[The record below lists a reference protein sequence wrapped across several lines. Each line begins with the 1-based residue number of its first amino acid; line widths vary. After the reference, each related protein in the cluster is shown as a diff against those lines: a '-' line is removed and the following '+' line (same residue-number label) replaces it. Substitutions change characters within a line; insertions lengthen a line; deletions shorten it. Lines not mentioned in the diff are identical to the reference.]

1 MAIKIGANLAYNG
14 KLPNFERDRFA
25 TKAAM
30 KAFPE
35 TSIDDGH
42 LSYCAEDGNTYQF
55 KSSNSVDTVTGKW
68 RVFKADVDVPIMKG
82 ATATADGVVGLVPA
96 PKISDRFA
104 WLQASGVWKRL
115 DINDVPTLTNRVLIS
130 GNQSDSIGPNPGIF
144 KIATITIPKISNITG
159 TLEFDIQSRHDNF
172 NIMVNINYN
181 TNFILNV
188 IVEDNSLISNK
199 TPLYYYVDKTND
211 IDNVI
216 LYYKTIKFD
225 TVNVKVRSKT
235 GVLNLSYTIDNI
247 KVDTLPEGAIQVHNV
262 NYGDKNLFYATPKDA
277 AGDPKFRAINITDLP
292 DLSSKYATK
301 EKAFTK
307 DTASTEP
314 GQVVAGPPTT
324 QGNLYLRKLIA
335 DDIPDL
341 NSKYQRLNSNGYQPN
356 PLMINAKVG
365 ADSNSNYKYLT
376 ALIYGL
382 PDNIPYKSSP
392 DWYFATDGSLQ
403 DITAS
408 YYNKT
413 YLDDKFK
420 VISASLNDLVSK
432 TYDDT
437 EVRQLISNNTSAIGT
452 KADKSELAK
461 YQPKYEADY
470 IATSDLSILPIT
482 TGVIDLNGNQID
494 LPNIDLVDGYLTIMN
509 GTVVFNATTTNLRV
523 KELELS
529 NVTISYSDD
538 VNIVLG
544 IQKLKCL
551 NVVDYSGLRI
561 NFTEGSAIE
570 QATLIN
576 SSIRAASLSVT
587 KTLNM
592 YNSTCNINGN
602 VKLTAYNSFVGDDG
616 LSLANGSAWYNTQLD
631 ISPYYTSGWVDEA
644 GKMHCGMHFDDT
656 ITGDSDYAPQTK
668 AVYNALQLKADK
680 TQLASLATQTDFVDL
695 RNKVNAMP
703 KTVFITQ
710 AAYNALT
717 TKDANT
723 IYYING

>member
-1 MAIKIGANLAYNG
+1 MAIKIGSNFAFQG
-14 KLPNFERDRFA
+14 QQPNFERDRFT

-55 KSSNSVDTVTGKW
+55 KSSNSVDDVTGKW
-68 RVFKADVDVPIMKG
+68 RVFKADVDLSAYATKDSVAIDLANKVNIKG
-82 ATATADGVVGLVPA
+82 E
-96 PKISDRFA
+96 
-104 WLQASGVWKRL
+104 
-115 DINDVPTLTNRVLIS
+115 
-130 GNQSDSIGPNPGIF
+130 GIRTPSRNTIV
-144 KIATITIPKISNITG
+144 KIAVFNFGYIRYRTSYAYLTIMCRNVVTKVVIAINNDSLPGSLTVFENRILAKIAHYLTQENVYYYHETDTG
-159 TLEFDIQSRHDNF
+159 KVT
-172 NIMVNINYN
+172 
-181 TNFILNV
+181 
-188 IVEDNSLISNK
+188 
-199 TPLYYYVDKTND
+199 LYYSTVGDDEIRVKLTDKGVNYDFDYNPTMEIVDA
-211 IDNVI
+211 
-216 LYYKTIKFD
+216 
-225 TVNVKVRSKT
+225 
-235 GVLNLSYTIDNI
+235 
-247 KVDTLPEGAIQVHNV
+247 LPEGAIQVHNV
-262 NYGDKNLFYATPKDA
+262 NYGNKNLFYATPKDGS
-277 AGDPKFRAINITDLP
+277 GDPKFRAIDITDLP

-314 GQVVAGPPTT
+314 GQVVAGPATT
-324 QGNLYLRKLIA
+324 QGNLHLRKLIA

-341 NSKYQRLNSNGYQPN
+341 RSR
-356 PLMINAKVG
+356 
-365 ADSNSNYKYLT
+365 
-376 ALIYGL
+376 
-382 PDNIPYKSSP
+382 
-392 DWYFATDGSLQ
+392 
-403 DITAS
+403 
-408 YYNKT
+408 
-413 YLDDKFK
+413 
-420 VISASLNDLVSK
+420 
-432 TYDDT
+432 
-437 EVRQLISNNTSAIGT
+437 
-452 KADKSELAK
+452 
-461 YQPKYEADY
+461 YQPKYAADY
-470 IATSDLSILPIT
+470 IATSDISTLPIT

-538 VNIVLG
+538 VNIVLD

-551 NVVDYSGLRI
+551 NVVDNPGLRV
-561 NFTEGSAIE
+561 NFITEGFAIK

-576 SSIRAASLSVT
+576 SFIRPALPIAQSLEVYS
-587 KTLNM
+587 
-592 YNSTCNINGN
+592 STCNINGN
-602 VKLTAYNSFVGDDG
+602 VKLTAYNSFVGENG

-631 ISPYYTSGWVDEA
+631 ISPYYTSGWVDET
-644 GKMHCGMHFDDT
+644 GKMHCGMYFDDT

-710 AAYNALT
+710 AAYDALT